1 MIYEKTFLPSY
12 LIGVEDGSTPLRN
25 ITLLALL
32 KECGYLTTHTQDH
45 IDRIKT
51 ITVEFAYYDN
61 GGDMD
66 ITGFTIDDRIVRVW
80 NDLPENRLY
89 TVNDDVFISSLLMW
103 GELESIF

>member
-1 MIYEKTFLPSY
+1 MHYEKTFLPSY

-32 KECGYLTTHTQDH
+32 SECGYLTNYTQDQ

-51 ITVEFAYYDN
+51 IDVEFSYYD
-61 GGDMD
+61 GDLD
-66 ITGFTIDDRIVRVW
+66 ITGFSINDKVVRVW
-80 NDLPENRLY
+80 NDSSQNRMY
-89 TVNDDVFISSLLMW
+89 TVNDDVLISSLLMW

>member
-32 KECGYLTTHTQDH
+32 KECGYLTNYTQNQ

-51 ITVEFAYYDN
+51 IDVEFAYYNND
-61 GGDMD
+61 GDLD
-66 ITGFTIDDRIVRVW
+66 ITGFSIDGKVVRVW
-80 NDLPENRLY
+80 NDMEGNKMY
-89 TVNDDVFISSLLMW
+89 TINDDIFVSSLLMW
-103 GELESIF
+103 GDLESIL